1 MKKKEKESFIHVK
14 LEYNEAKQ
22 SKRDLLAS
30 EADIISIIQSMNK
43 YLAIREIELGLKSKF
58 YREIKKIAMEVKLL
72 ESNLPQIRAPRLITR
87 HSEEKP
93 IEVEAIKTKGG
104 DELEK
109 QLMDIQRR
117 LKQLSY

>member
-1 MKKKEKESFIHVK
+1 MKKKEKESIIHVK
-14 LEYNEAKQ
+14 LEYSEAKQ
-22 SKRDLLAS
+22 SKRDLLSS
-30 EADIISIIQSMNK
+30 EADIISIIQSMNR

-58 YREIKKIAMEVKLL
+58 YREIKKIVMEVKLL

-87 HSEEKP
+87 HSEERP
-93 IEVEAIKTKGG
+93 VEVEAIKTKGG

-109 QLMDIQRR
+109 QLMDIQRK

>member
-1 MKKKEKESFIHVK
+1 MKKKEKESLIHVR

-30 EADIISIIQSMNK
+30 EADVISIIQSMNK
-43 YLAIREIELGLKSKF
+43 YLAIREIELALKSKF

-72 ESNLPQIRAPRLITR
+72 ESNLPQIRAPRLIER

>member
-1 MKKKEKESFIHVK
+1 MKKKAKESLIHVK

-30 EADIISIIQSMNK
+30 EADIINIIQSMNK

-72 ESNLPQIRAPRLITR
+72 ESNLPQIRAPRLIAR

-93 IEVEAIKTKGG
+93 AEVEAIKTKGS

>member
-1 MKKKEKESFIHVK
+1 MKKKEKESIIHVR

-22 SKRDLLAS
+22 SKMDLLAS
-30 EADIISIIQSMNK
+30 EADIINIIQSMNR
-43 YLAIREIELGLKSKF
+43 YLAIREVELGLKSKF

-72 ESNLPQIRAPRLITR
+72 ELNLPQIRTPRIMMR

-109 QLMDIQRR
+109 QLMDIQRK
-117 LKQLSY
+117 LKELSY